1 MESTPICLQLCKNTA
16 RDKNIIYNLTFF
28 KKKKKKKK
36 KIKEEVGGRVWEG
49 KELKG
54 GI

>member
-16 RDKNIIYNLTFF
+16 RDKNIIYNLTFL

-36 KIKEEVGGRVWEG
+36 KRKEEVEEREREG
-49 KELKG
+49 
-54 GI
+54 